1 MLIWLWMMCIF
12 TVRTREED
20 KKKMFFFFLTT
31 LLRNGGRGTD
41 GVRRHR
47 AHPMWWID
55 ISRDRNAVSDVRR
68 SFRNLRLQT
77 RQTHHPLLSFGSLV
91 FWYFTHPPNLEE
103 EEEEEEENLPF
114 RVGAPSWW
122 ASEEP
127 SGSFGSPKRRRR
139 ERWEEKKKKKKF
151 SSYSEFFKR
160 PHLHGPSNHLVGV
173 IHV

>member
-1 MLIWLWMMCIF
+1 MDDVYIYSAD
-12 TVRTREED
+12 TGRRQQ
-20 KKKMFFFFLTT
+20 KKSFFFLTT